1 MGGSEEEEEKRRS
14 EIDKTTTISPLPSP
28 HSFLTRTRG
37 GNRKWQQM
45 VKIKIKM
52 KWRREKEGSRN
63 WKVKI
68 NSISK
73 KWPLANRREKLAK
86 CLLSMH

>member
-14 EIDKTTTISPLPSP
+14 EIDKATTILPSP

-45 VKIKIKM
+45 LKIKNKM

-73 KWPLANRREKLAK
+73 KWPLANRREKMAK
-86 CLLSMH
+86 CLLLLSMH